1 MAVSAWTVSTAFAVG
16 DIRRAATVQATG
28 LWFRCTVAGTSGGSE
43 PNWPTESGNT
53 TEDNTVTWTAFP
65 SVYEELS
72 VFNPSAII
80 ELFELR
86 LDNNLHG
93 SSDILRWH
101 AGINEQVTG
110 NIVWNGETYQR
121 VPVKAEGFEYK
132 NTGTLPRPTLTVDNT
147 TSLVT
152 ALLLLVNATTVGND
166 LAGAEVRRIRTLKK
180 FLDAANFSGG
190 NSDADPY
197 AAFPEERWFVDRK
210 AVETRNIVSFELAS
224 KFDVAGQ
231 KLPKRQCVANICQW
245 QYRQGECSY
254 NGNNFFDVNDNPAAS
269 LEQDRCGKRLSSC
282 KLRFG
287 ENAELPFGSFPSVG
301 LVQ

>member
-1 MAVSAWTVSTAFAVG
+1 MAVSAWAANTAFAVG
-16 DIRRAATVQATG
+16 DIRRATTVQATG
-28 LWFRCTVAGTSGGSE
+28 LWFRCTVTGTSSGSE
-43 PNWPTESGNT
+43 PKWPTESGNT
-53 TEDNTVTWTAFP
+53 IEDNTVTWTAFP

-93 SSDILRWH
+93 SSEILRWH
-101 AGINEQVTG
+101 AGVNEQVTG

-132 NTGTLPRPTLTVDNT
+132 NTGTLPRPTLTIDNT

-166 LAGAEVRRIRTLKK
+166 LVGAEVRRIRTLKK
-180 FLDAANFSGG
+180 FLDAANFVGG

-210 AVETRNIVSFELAS
+210 AAENRTAVSFELAS
-224 KFDVAGQ
+224 KFDLAGQ
-231 KLPKRQCVANICQW
+231 ALPKRQCVANICQW
-245 QYRQGECSY
+245 KYRQGECSY
-254 NGNNFFDVNDNPAAS
+254 NGNLFFDVNDNPAAS

-287 ENAELPFGSFPSVG
+287 ANAELPFGSFPSVG
-301 LVQ
+301 LTR

>member
-1 MAVSAWTVSTAFAVG
+1 MAISAWAASTAFVVG
-16 DIRRAATVQATG
+16 DIRRATTVQATG
-28 LWFRCTVAGTSGGSE
+28 LWFRCTAAGTSGSSE

-53 TEDNTVTWTAFP
+53 TTDNTVTWTAFP

-72 VFNPSAII
+72 VLNPSAII
-80 ELFELR
+80 ELFELH

-93 SSDILRWH
+93 SSDVLRWH
-101 AGINEQVTG
+101 SGINEQISG

-147 TSLVT
+147 TSLIT
-152 ALLLLVNATTVGND
+152 ALLLVVNATTVGND

-180 FLDAANFSGG
+180 FLDATNFASG

-197 AAFPEERWFVDRK
+197 AAFPEERWFIDRK
-210 AVETRNIVSFELAS
+210 AAENRNVVSFELAS

-231 KLPKRQCVANICQW
+231 KLPKRQCVANVCQW
-245 QYRQGECSY
+245 EYRSSECGYTGSNY
-254 NGNNFFDVNDNPAAS
+254 FDVNDNAAAS
-269 LEQDRCGKRLSSC
+269 LAQDRCGKRISSC

-287 ENAELPFGSFPSVG
+287 QNNELPFGSFPSVG
-301 LVQ
+301 LSQ

>member
-1 MAVSAWTVSTAFAVG
+1 MAVSAWAASTAFAVG
-16 DIRRAATVQATG
+16 DIRRATTVQATG
-28 LWFRCTVAGTSGGSE
+28 LWFRCTVAGTSGSSE

-53 TEDNTVTWTAFP
+53 TTDNTVTWTAFP

-101 AGINEQVTG
+101 AGVNEQVTG
-110 NIVWNGETYQR
+110 NIVWNGESYLR

-147 TSLVT
+147 TSLIT
-152 ALLLLVNATTVGND
+152 ALFLVVNATTVGND

-180 FLDAANFSGG
+180 FLDAANFASG
-190 NSDADPY
+190 NSNADPY
-197 AAFPEERWFVDRK
+197 A
-210 AVETRNIVSFELAS
+210 SF
-224 KFDVAGQ
+224 
-231 KLPKRQCVANICQW
+231 
-245 QYRQGECSY
+245 
-254 NGNNFFDVNDNPAAS
+254 
-269 LEQDRCGKRLSSC
+269 
-282 KLRFG
+282 LR
-287 ENAELPFGSFPSVG
+287 SVG
-301 LVQ
+301 LSIASQLKTAK

>member
-1 MAVSAWTVSTAFAVG
+1 MAISAWAASTAFVVG
-16 DIRRAATVQATG
+16 DIRRATTVQATG
-28 LWFRCTVAGTSGGSE
+28 LWFRCTAAGTSGSSE

-53 TEDNTVTWTAFP
+53 TTDNTVTWTAFP

-72 VFNPSAII
+72 VLNPSAII
-80 ELFELR
+80 ELFELH

-93 SSDILRWH
+93 SSDVLRWH
-101 AGINEQVTG
+101 SGINEQISG

-147 TSLVT
+147 TSLIS
-152 ALLLLVNATTVGND
+152 ALLLVVNATTVGND

-180 FLDAANFSGG
+180 FLDATNFASG

-197 AAFPEERWFVDRK
+197 AAFPEERWFIDRK
-210 AVETRNIVSFELAS
+210 AAENRNVVSFELAS

-231 KLPKRQCVANICQW
+231 KLPKRQCVANVCQW
-245 QYRQGECSY
+245 EYRSSECGYTGSNY
-254 NGNNFFDVNDNPAAS
+254 FDVNDNAAAS
-269 LEQDRCGKRLSSC
+269 LAQDRCGKRISSC

-287 ENAELPFGSFPSVG
+287 QNNELPFGSFPSVG
-301 LVQ
+301 LSQ